1 MLSPRKTETNAL
13 SNAGNADKGYS
24 NSSYAPMGG
33 STYNDD
39 AGPSIVNKRLT
50 MKGDLE
56 SDGDIHVKGKVIGNI
71 RCKLLIVDS
80 DANVEG
86 GVVAEE
92 VIIRG
97 TTKGTI
103 QANRV
108 RLEKTAVVES
118 EIDHQ
123 VFSAEEGARIKG
135 ALRYND
141 NPLGKA
147 GKDGLSLVA

>member
-1 MLSPRKTETNAL
+1 MLSPRKTETNAV
-13 SNAGNADKGYS
+13 SNASNADKGYA
-24 NSSYAPMGG
+24 NSSYAPVGG
-33 STYNDD
+33 SAYNDD

-56 SDGDIHVKGKVIGNI
+56 SDGDIHIKGKVIGNI
-71 RCKLLIVDS
+71 KCKLLIVDA
-80 DANVEG
+80 DATIEG

-92 VIIRG
+92 VIVRG

-108 RLEKTAVVES
+108 RLERTAVVES

-135 ALRYND
+135 ALRYKED
-141 NPLGKA
+141 PIGKA
-147 GKDGLSLVA
+147 GLSLVA

>member
-1 MLSPRKTETNAL
+1 MLSPRKTETSAL
-13 SNAGNADKGYS
+13 SNASNADKGYS
-24 NSSYAPMGG
+24 NSSYAPIGG
-33 STYNDD
+33 SAYNDD
-39 AGPSIVNKRLT
+39 TGPSIVNKRLT

-56 SDGDIHVKGKVIGNI
+56 SEGDIHIKGKVIGNI
-71 RCKLLIVDS
+71 KCKLLIVDA
-80 DANVEG
+80 DATIEG

-92 VIIRG
+92 VIVRG
-97 TTKGTI
+97 STKGTI

-135 ALRYND
+135 ALRYKED
-141 NPLGKA
+141 PIGKA
-147 GKDGLSLVA
+147 GLSLVA